1 MERNTGI
8 VRRIDDLGRIMI
20 PKEVRRKLNIREG
33 DSLEVSYTDDGGV
46 FFRKYLTDE
55 ERKKEWVSKMLFE
68 KKEKEA
74 EEFYYTFSVDFIR
87 NITILTLI
95 NWRKEEIYTSCAICS
110 PEDKFDR
117 KVGIA
122 VAYARMFDIEIP
134 EYI

>member
-8 VRRIDDLGRIMI
+8 VRRIDDLGRVVI
-20 PKEVRRKLNIREG
+20 PKEIRRKLNIHEG
-33 DSLEVSYTDDGGV
+33 DPLEISYTDDGGV
-46 FFRKYLTDE
+46 FFRKYLTDK
-55 ERKKEWVSKMLFE
+55 ERKKEWVNEMLFE
-68 KKEKEA
+68 KKEKEDSR
-74 EEFYYTFSVDFIR
+74 YTFLVKFIR
-87 NITILTLI
+87 NITILTLVD
-95 NWRKEEIYTSCAICS
+95 WRQEEEIYTSWAICS